1 MTGLRRHT
9 LVWLAQPPGAEIEDD
24 RVRAARWHEAG
35 RPFVVTRRRDDGHQV
50 GLGFCTTDPAHP
62 ELRPRRVAA
71 RTLPGDIRRQ
81 ARPPSVADVALCPAA
96 TPKADSFGRLIA
108 AAAAAGLTIEVY
120 GSWMWEALTGEPH
133 VHAGSDLDV
142 VIDVTGLDG
151 GLRTAAFLARVEPD
165 LAFRIDGELSFPGL
179 GEVQW
184 RELLQDKDE
193 VLLKSIDTLRMVPR
207 ARLAR

>member
-9 LVWLAQPPGAEIEDD
+9 LVWLSQAPEAETEDD
-24 RVRAARWHEAG
+24 RARAAVWQEMR
-35 RPFVVTRRRDDGHQV
+35 RPFVVTRRRDDGNDI

-71 RTLPGDIRRQ
+71 RTHPDRITERL
-81 ARPPSVADVALCPAA
+81 RPPTLEEIAHCPAA
-96 TPKADSFGRLIA
+96 ATQA
-108 AAAAAGLTIEVY
+108 AAFTHLLTAAGHASIDIRVY
-120 GSWMWEALTGEPH
+120 GSWMWQALTGERH
-133 VHAGSDLDV
+133 VHEASDLDV
-142 VIDVTGLDG
+142 VIDVADLDAAG
-151 GLRTAAFLARVEPD
+151 RVAAFLAREEQD

-193 VLLKSIDTLRMVPR
+193 VLLKSVDTLKLVPR
-207 ARLAR
+207 AQLGR